1 MKDIS
6 QLGKSF
12 DAYIKKLDGKL
23 LEAQNHATQDMF
35 SDAKER
41 IEIPLE
47 ARNISQFLAYEQS
60 LKMKSAEKK
69 GSETESSVYSD
80 LLVGGD
86 NPKWQNVPVGA
97 FLEWGT
103 GPLGENSNEF
113 PHGYDYTTE
122 APWDLHTFAQYEQIG
137 TWGITARPHL
147 YPALIDTQSI
157 FESNVKEAIEEAWTE

>member
-6 QLGKSF
+6 ELGKSF
-12 DAYIKKLDGKL
+12 DAFLKSLDGKL
-23 LEAQNHATQDMF
+23 IEAQNDATQYMF
-35 SDAKER
+35 DNAKER
-41 IEIPLE
+41 IDIPLE

-60 LKMKSAEKK
+60 LKMKSAEKD
-69 GSETESSVYSD
+69 GNETESSVYSE

-103 GPLGENSNEF
+103 GPMGENSNEF

-122 APWDLHTFAQYEQIG
+122 APWDLHTLAQCEQIG

-147 YPALIDTQSI
+147 FPALVETEFKFASK
-157 FESNVKEAIEEAWTE
+157 VKEAVEEAWTE